1 MPALALGEAPE
12 GGEHGAE
19 AVRVQQSEVRV
30 RVPHLPGRPA
40 DAAALHDAARRAG
53 GPRGL
58 PARSGDAEE
67 RGGAL
72 GVLGAHAEA
81 DGGDGG
87 GRVRVRARRGGEEGA
102 HGEVPRVRADVRVD
116 GLRGVARNQ
125 IVGRGRE
132 EGEA

>member
-1 MPALALGEAPE
+1 MPPLALCEASE

-30 RVPHLPGRPA
+30 RVPHLPGGPA
-40 DAAALHDAARRAG
+40 RAAPLHDPARRPG
-53 GPRGL
+53 GPCGL
-58 PARSGDAEE
+58 PAHSGDAEE
-67 RGGAL
+67 RSGAL
-72 GVLGAHAEA
+72 RVLGVHAEA

-87 GRVRVRARRGGEEGA
+87 RRVRVRARRGGEGAA

-125 IVGRGRE
+125 VVGERE